1 MLGFSAV
8 AQFSI
13 TEYGSHPR
21 GVPDFVA
28 INLHAKHD
36 EIVALDAK
44 HQETIALHA
53 KHDEIIELDAQHQE
67 TINLHAKHEEVIGLD
82 A

>member
-13 TEYGSHPR
+13 TEYGTAAR
-21 GVPDFVA
+21 GQSASTFIA
-28 INLHAKHD
+28 LHAKHD
-36 EIVALDAK
+36 ESIALAAK

-53 KHDEIIELDAQHQE
+53 KHDED
-67 TINLHAKHEEVIGLD
+67 IG
-82 A
+82 